1 MNKKK
6 VLILIT
12 KSNWGG
18 AQRYVFDISSNLN
31 KENFDIE
38 VMAGSQGE
46 LINRLN
52 QAGIKA
58 SGNLKLG
65 RDIDIMSDI
74 SGFFDLLKIL
84 NEKRPDILHLNSS
97 KISGLGALAGR
108 ISGIKNIIFTSHG
121 WAFNENRNTVS
132 KIIIKFLHWLTIIL
146 SHKTIAVSHGLMK
159 QVINLPFV
167 SNKIIVIHNATNNI
181 DLLNKNEAINE
192 LKNINS
198 EFNTKISDYNESNT
212 LLLGS
217 VGELHHVKGYEYSLK
232 SVSELI
238 NSDKFKQLNKKV
250 VYLIFGE
257 GEERKNIQNLINE
270 LNIQENVIL
279 FGHVKNASK
288 YFKAF
293 DIFILP
299 SISESFGYVLLES
312 GLASL
317 PCIASNVGG
326 IPEIIQDKVNGI
338 LVQSNN
344 VQDITSAIQYYL
356 QNPQDMKIFG
366 ARLNDKVRKDFS
378 LDNMIYKT
386 SEIYNTVS

>member
-132 KIIIKFLHWLTIIL
+132 KIIIKFLHWVTIIL

-167 SNKIIVIHNATNNI
+167 SNKIVVIHNATNNI

-257 GEERKNIQNLINE
+257 GEERK
-270 LNIQENVIL
+270 
-279 FGHVKNASK
+279 K
-288 YFKAF
+288 YTK
-293 DIFILP
+293 P
-299 SISESFGYVLLES
+299 
-312 GLASL
+312 
-317 PCIASNVGG
+317 N
-326 IPEIIQDKVNGI
+326 Q
-338 LVQSNN
+338 
-344 VQDITSAIQYYL
+344 
-356 QNPQDMKIFG
+356 
-366 ARLNDKVRKDFS
+366 
-378 LDNMIYKT
+378 
-386 SEIYNTVS
+386 